1 MPLPFSDTTTLSVRV
16 VVGVTGGTEA
26 VIDGSTGM
34 LVSLSNRTGSNLLYH
49 TPPSTTAQAPCV
61 TVPACRMQLHRAPTD
76 NDRTG
81 YADIWRACGIDREM
95 AMLPLS
101 SAGSQG
107 MAHAQDLPEF
117 ADAVLGSPAQ
127 SPQYESRTDGACVHT
142 TLLPSQSDG
151 AVGVR
156 CEWTMVPR
164 YPVDRARLYLLQ
176 AMQAFLH
183 DTDRKE
189 MYVLTDNAD
198 EENWLHQLSMEYRL
212 GRSRCKVLT
221 GGVGDSGGSRGSSV
235 RTDHT
240 SGDAGAR
247 RAVRIWKAWL
257 YINSTIPSAEA
268 LIGGGFGGGDVGVRH
283 DAVTVPLW
291 LVVPSFTDNWALTA
305 VGAPAFPVHV
315 HYKVTYRLSAAGVLS
330 LAVIVDATAVPA
342 SLPRVGL
349 QLNFPLSFAQL
360 QWSGRGPH
368 ENYPDR
374 KSSAVHAVHSA
385 DLRTD
390 TLAVP
395 YVRPGENGARCDVDW
410 LQLRAVGSAAHR
422 SNTAAL
428 RISSDRLFSFSA
440 QRHTTE
446 DLTVATHINEL
457 TAHPRGFL
465 AVNVDPYLMGV
476 GGDDS
481 WSSCVHKEH
490 ELRQH
495 MVTQHGE
502 PGGEDSGAEG
512 TRGRMYS
519 YELSFHIV

>member
-1 MPLPFSDTTTLSVRV
+1 
-16 VVGVTGGTEA
+16 VVGVTGDTEA
-26 VIDGSTGM
+26 VADGSTGM
-34 LVSLSNRTGSNLLYH
+34 LVSLSNSTGSNLLYH
-49 TPPSTTAQAPCV
+49 TPPPTTAQVPCV

-117 ADAVLGSPAQ
+117 ADAVLGSPAH
-127 SPQYESRTDGACVHT
+127 SPQYASRSDGACVHT
-142 TLLPSQSDG
+142 TLLPTQPDG
-151 AVGVR
+151 TVGVR

-176 AMQAFLH
+176 VMLAFLH
-183 DTDRKE
+183 DADRKE
-189 MYVLTDNAD
+189 TYVLVDNAD
-198 EENWLHQLSMEYRL
+198 EENWLHHLGMEFRL
-212 GRSRCKVLT
+212 GRSRCKVLA
-221 GGVGDSGGSRGSSV
+221 GVVNDSGGSRGSSV
-235 RTDHT
+235 RTDRT
-240 SGDAGAR
+240 SGDTGVR
-247 RAVRIWKAWL
+247 RAVRVWKAWL

-291 LVVPSFTDNWALTA
+291 LVVPSFTDNCALTA
-305 VGAPAFPVHV
+305 VGAPAFPVQV
-315 HYKVTYRLSAAGVLS
+315 HYSVTYRLSAAGVLA
-330 LAVIVDATAVPA
+330 LAIMVDATAVPA
-342 SLPRVGL
+342 PLPRVGL
-349 QLNFPLSFAQL
+349 QLNFPLPFTQL
-360 QWSGRGPH
+360 QWSGCGPH

-374 KSSAVHAVHSA
+374 RSSAVHAVHSA

-390 TLAVP
+390 SLMVP
-395 YVRPGENGARCDVDW
+395 YVRPGENGARSDVNW
-410 LQLRAVGSAAHR
+410 LQLTAVSPSAHS
-422 SNTAAL
+422 SNAAAL

-446 DLTVATHINEL
+446 DLAVATHINEL

-465 AVNVDPYLMGV
+465 ALNVDPYLMGV

-481 WSSCVHKEH
+481 WSSCAHREH

-495 MVTQHGE
+495 MVTRHGE